1 MAVIT
6 ISRQFG
12 AGGRTLGKM
21 IAEKMGYRFLDEL
34 IIKEIAKMARVS
46 KDTVISL
53 ERSAGGPISRM
64 ISSLLSRDYM
74 ERLTGDDRGYL
85 DEQGYVDILQDVMT
99 KLASENNVVLMGRGG
114 QYILQKDP
122 NAFHILLV
130 ADMPDRIAFMRRFY
144 RLSDRQAIDAVN
156 NGDKR
161 RLNLYR
167 RMGKQDYD
175 HPELYHLV
183 INHSKVSL
191 EKARDLVCDLTTQEK
206 SEQYDQ

>member
-21 IAEKMGYRFLDEL
+21 IAEKLGYRFLDEL
-34 IIKEIAKMARVS
+34 IIKEIAKEARVS

-53 ERSAGGPISRM
+53 ERSAGGTISKM

-74 ERLTGDDRGYL
+74 ERLTGEGKGYI
-85 DEQGYVDILQDVMT
+85 DEQIYVDILQEVMT
-99 KLASENNVVLMGRGG
+99 KLASEDNVVLMGRGG
-114 QYILQKDP
+114 QYILQDAP

-130 ADMPDRIAFMRRFY
+130 ANMTDRIAFMRRFY
-144 RLSDRQAIDAVN
+144 RLSDRQAEEAVN
-156 NGDKR
+156 NGAKR
-161 RLNLYR
+161 RANLYR

-175 HPELYHLV
+175 QPELYHLV

-191 EKARDLVCDLTTQEK
+191 KKARDLVCDLITQEK
-206 SEQYDQ
+206 IDILD

>member
-21 IAEKMGYRFLDEL
+21 IAEKLDYRFLDEL
-34 IIKEIAKMARVS
+34 IIKEIAKVAKVS

-53 ERSAGGPISRM
+53 ERSAGGTISRM

-74 ERLTGDDRGYL
+74 ERLTGDERGYI
-85 DEQGYVDILQDVMT
+85 DEQSYIDILQDVMT
-99 KLASENNVVLMGRGG
+99 KLAAEDNVVLMGRGG
-114 QYILQKDP
+114 QYILQNNPDT
-122 NAFHILLV
+122 FHILLI

-144 RLSDRQAIDAVN
+144 RLSDRQAEDAVN
-156 NGDKR
+156 NGVKR
-161 RLNLYR
+161 RTNLYR

-191 EKARDLVCDLTTQEK
+191 EKARDIVCDLITQ
-206 SEQYDQ
+206 

>member
-21 IAEKMGYRFLDEL
+21 IAEKLEYKFLDEL
-34 IIKEIAKMARVS
+34 VIKEIAKVARVS

-53 ERSAGGPISRM
+53 ERSAGGAISRL

-74 ERLTGDDRGYL
+74 DRLMGEGKGYI
-85 DEQGYVDILQDVMT
+85 DEHVYIDTLREVIT
-99 KLASENNVVLMGRGG
+99 KLAEEDNIVLMGRGG
-114 QYILQKDP
+114 QYILQDDP

-130 ADMPDRIAFMRRFY
+130 ADMPDRIAFMRQFY
-144 RLSDRQAIDAVN
+144 RLTDRQAEDAVN
-156 NGDKR
+156 NGAKR
-161 RLNLYR
+161 RANLYR

-175 HPELYHLV
+175 HPELYHLA

-191 EKARDLVCDLTTQEK
+191 EMARDLVCDLITQERK
-206 SEQYDQ
+206 DITD